1 MEFYPYPPEKRVSPF
16 EPSDADNYFVGCKL
30 LSYLGN
36 YEEIGNL
43 WHHGDKRNENF
54 WGNWVI
60 CIYKRRAVIKK
71 GKVAYINKQFHDGHT
86 IGFSRLENN
95 PEPIQYAIITNKLL
109 KYVVPSWNGRTLQSY
124 SVHDE
129 HNPLQLKLFASFNE
143 AVEYAMS
150 LSQENDVDC
159 IVAQWFADID
169 MH

>member
-1 MEFYPYPPEKRVSPF
+1 MR
-16 EPSDADNYFVGCKL
+16 
-30 LSYLGN
+30 
-36 YEEIGNL
+36 
-43 WHHGDKRNENF
+43 
-54 WGNWVI
+54 
-60 CIYKRRAVIKK
+60 
-71 GKVAYINKQFHDGHT
+71 HT

-169 MH
+169 MHWFFIWSVYKGSVKNPLGTKPIS